1 MERDRE
7 MLLSEFAANAELKYE
22 LSEIMKR
29 GTLPHAII
37 IEGAEGTGKRTLADV
52 IALCRRE

>member
-1 MERDRE
+1 
-7 MLLSEFAANAELKYE
+7 MLLSEFAGNAELKYE

-37 IEGAEGTGKRTLADV
+37 IEGAEGTHNIAYARLKVKSLAEYATAV
-52 IALCRRE
+52 